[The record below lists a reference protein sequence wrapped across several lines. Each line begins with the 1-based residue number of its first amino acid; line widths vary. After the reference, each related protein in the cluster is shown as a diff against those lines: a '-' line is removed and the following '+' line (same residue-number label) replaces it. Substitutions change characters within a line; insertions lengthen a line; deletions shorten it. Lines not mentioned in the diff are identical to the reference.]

1 MVSMDDPLAR
11 AAAHR
16 RAGRHAEAKRL
27 CREILDGDPGNVDAL
42 SILGSAL
49 AETDAVEAAAALFR
63 RAVAARPD
71 AARLHQE
78 LGNVLIRLGDMDG
91 AAAAFGKCIQL
102 DPGRTRA
109 GIFLSAVLRKQNRT
123 RDAQVLL
130 HSNVA
135 RRPFTTTRCQ
145 GEAAARVLRLRGVQ
159 NAFFTLGRNRSG
171 YLKTVL
177 STGNFSIRY
186 LVDRRRFDIC
196 EFLMA
201 DDNLLTAEGLPAF
214 DIIVNSV
221 ADMDVEA
228 KSLRT
233 LGEFLR
239 HRPDVPVVNP
249 PERVLK
255 TSRDGN
261 YRRLKD
267 VDGVVFPKT
276 VRLRANGASEA
287 AVAKFIARHG
297 FSFPV
302 ILRRPGTQTGKT
314 ASLVKN
320 CSELAKKIEGKKG
333 RDFYVIQFYDEVI
346 EEKYYRKM
354 RFFCIDGKLFPIVC
368 HIDGTWMVH
377 GSNRKTTMKNH
388 EWMIDEEKQ
397 FMTDPRKYIG
407 KSQYDILERFYD
419 IIGLDFFSI
428 DFNIMKDGRLLIFET
443 NATVRHSLDHARHFP
458 YLTPHM
464 NEVSRAFEAMV
475 VGKVRRARE
484 SMIDGAMP

>member
-1 MVSMDDPLAR
+1 MVSTDDPLVR

-16 RAGRHAEAKRL
+16 RAGRHAEAKAL
-27 CREILDGDPGNVDAL
+27 CRDILDGDPGNADAL

-49 AETDAVEAAAALFR
+49 VETDATEAAAALFR
-63 RAVAARPD
+63 RAAAARPD
-71 AARLHQE
+71 DAGLLQK
-78 LGNVLIRLGDMDG
+78 LGDALIRLGDMDG
-91 AAAAFGKCIQL
+91 AAAALGKCLEL
-102 DPGRTRA
+102 DPEKRRA

-130 HSNVA
+130 HSSVS
-135 RRPFTTTRCQ
+135 RRPFSMTRCQ

-159 NAFFTLGRNRSG
+159 NAFFTLGRSRVG
-171 YLKTVL
+171 TLKTVL
-177 STGNFSIRY
+177 STGNFSTRY
-186 LVDRRRFDIC
+186 LIDRQRFDIC

-201 DDNLLTAEGLPAF
+201 DDNLLTAEGLPDF
-214 DIIVNSV
+214 DIVVNSV
-221 ADMDVEA
+221 ADPDVEP

-239 HRPDVPVVNP
+239 HRPEVPVVNGP
-249 PERVLK
+249 DRVLK

-267 VDGVVFPKT
+267 MDGVVFPKT

-287 AVAKFIARHG
+287 GVEKFIRRHG

-302 ILRRPGTQTGKT
+302 IVRRPGTQTGRT
-314 ASLVKN
+314 ASIVRN
-320 CSELAKKIEGKKG
+320 CSELAKTIKGNKG
-333 RDFYVIQFYDEVI
+333 RDFYVIQYIDEKI

-354 RFFCIDGKLFPIVC
+354 RFFCIDGKLFPVVC

-388 EWMIDEEKQ
+388 EWMVDEEKK
-397 FMTDPRKYIG
+397 FMADPRKYIG
-407 KSQYDILERFYD
+407 KGRYDILEGFRH
-419 IIGLDFFSI
+419 ILGLDFFAI
-428 DFNIMKDGRLLIFET
+428 DFNLMKDGRLLVFET
-443 NATVRHSLDHARHFP
+443 NAAVRHSPDHARNFP

-464 NEVSRAFEAMV
+464 NEVSRAFESMIV
-475 VGKVRRARE
+475 DKVRRARE
-484 SMIDGAMP
+484 SAKDGELQ